1 MNTGATRRN
10 GNQKGFTLIELL
22 VVIAIIAILAAI
34 LFPVFAQAREK
45 ARGIS
50 CLSNE
55 KNIGTAMLMYAQD
68 FDETIVPWLVPNS
81 PGAVRKNR
89 VWTGLLQPY
98 VKNGGNFPADG
109 IFKCPSYSEANIRKA
124 ANPIECDGPG
134 QIDAYFP
141 AVELYANY
149 GISFGMDAPA
159 GDGSQAMPLRWYPGS
174 DAYAGFARAMS
185 AIVRPAET
193 AIISDG
199 VTLFKTGLNW
209 GTTFGCEAAEAH
221 QGGGNF
227 VFLDGHAKRINRNA
241 ERYMDKGTDGLYFER
256 YFMFDR

>member
-68 FDETIVPWLVPNS
+68 FDETIVPWLVRNS
-81 PGAVRKNR
+81 PGAVRKDR
-89 VWTGLLQPY
+89 AWTGLLQPY
-98 VKNGGNFPADG
+98 IKNGGNFPANG
-109 IFKCPSYSEANIRKA
+109 IMKCPSYSEASLKKG
-124 ANPIECDGPG
+124 ANSVDCDGPG
-134 QIDAYFP
+134 GLDPYFP
-141 AVELYANY
+141 AEEQYGNY
-149 GISFGMDAPA
+149 GISFGMSSPGGA
-159 GDGSQAMPLRWYPGS
+159 GTQTSPLYWYPGS

-185 AIVRPAET
+185 AVVRPAET
-193 AIISDG
+193 AIVSDG
-199 VTLFKTGLNW
+199 TTQFKIGVGW
-209 GTTFGCEAAEAH
+209 VTTFGCEAAEAH

-227 VFLDGHAKRINRNA
+227 VFLDGHAKRVNRNA
-241 ERYMDKGTDGLYFER
+241 ERYIDKGTDDVYFER
-256 YFMFDR
+256 YFTFDR